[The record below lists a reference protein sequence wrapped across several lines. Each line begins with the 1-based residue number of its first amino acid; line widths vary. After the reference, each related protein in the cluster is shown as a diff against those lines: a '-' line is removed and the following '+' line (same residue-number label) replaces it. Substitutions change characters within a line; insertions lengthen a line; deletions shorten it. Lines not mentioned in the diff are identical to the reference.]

1 MEGLYPRPGRR
12 IRVGVIGCG
21 EVTQIIHLPT
31 LAQLPGHFE
40 VTALCDISD
49 TVLQA
54 VGARWGVDRRVADYH
69 ELAALPEVDAVLVA
83 NPDSFHA
90 DATLA
95 AIAGGKDVLVEK
107 PMCLGPRECD
117 EIVAAA
123 ERAGAVVQVGYMR
136 RHAPALAEAKRMLEE
151 TGEIRLARVHDL
163 IGFNHMIIERTS
175 YVIRGDD
182 VPQATIDEAWA
193 RRRRLVE
200 EALGPLPVPVAN
212 AYDLLLGLASH
223 DISAMRELLG
233 LPRGVAHAAA
243 RHDGRYVTAAIDYDG
258 YMCQFETGVDE
269 IPRFDAHIEV
279 FGERHKLRIQYDTP
293 YVRNLP
299 IRLTVLEANGR
310 GGVVERAIQP
320 EWGDA
325 FVAEWLAFHR
335 HVTERTQPSAS
346 AADFRHDLDL
356 FGQMVELMAAA
367 ETAPVGGPAA

>member
-1 MEGLYPRPGRR
+1 MQVSHSRSERR

-31 LAQLPGHFE
+31 LVQLSDHFE
-40 VTALCDISD
+40 LTALCDISD
-49 TVLQA
+49 TVLQG
-54 VGARWGVDRRVADYH
+54 VGARWGVDRRVHDYR
-69 ELAALPEVDAVLVA
+69 ELAALPEIDAVLIA
-83 NPDSFHA
+83 NPDPYHA

-95 AIAGGKDVLVEK
+95 AIAAGKDVLVEK

-123 ERAGAVVQVGYMR
+123 ERAGAIVQVGYMR
-136 RHAPALAEAKRMLEE
+136 RHAPALAEAKSLLSEI
-151 TGEIRLARVHDL
+151 GEIRLARVHDL
-163 IGFNHMIIERTS
+163 IGYNHMIIERTS
-175 YVIRGDD
+175 RVIKGDD
-182 VPQATIDEAWA
+182 VPQDVIDAAWA
-193 RRRRLVE
+193 RRRALVE
-200 EALGPLPVPVAN
+200 EALGPLPGPVAN

-243 RHDGRYVTAAIDYDG
+243 RHDGRYVTAAIDYGD
-258 YMCQFETGVDE
+258 YVCQFETGVDE

-299 IRLTVLEANGR
+299 IRLTVLEGNGR
-310 GGVVERAIQP
+310 GGVVEREILP
-320 EWGDA
+320 EWGDP
-325 FVAEWLAFHR
+325 FVAEWLAFHQ

-356 FGQMVELMAAA
+356 FGQMVGLMAASELTSA
-367 ETAPVGGPAA
+367 